1 MKTEE
6 ENLRI
11 TIYEL
16 SKRIREMENSR
27 VDMK

>member
-16 SKRIREMENSR
+16 SKRIGEMQNSR

>member
-6 ENLRI
+6 EKLRI

-16 SKRIREMENSR
+16 SKKNWRDAKFSGGY
-27 VDMK
+27 